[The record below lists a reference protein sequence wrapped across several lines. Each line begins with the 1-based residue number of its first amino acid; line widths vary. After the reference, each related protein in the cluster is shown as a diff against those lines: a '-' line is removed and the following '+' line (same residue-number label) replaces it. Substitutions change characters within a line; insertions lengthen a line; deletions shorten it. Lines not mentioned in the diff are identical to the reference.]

1 MNESTFSKVSE
12 RRVLK
17 LRAACSRIYS
27 GGTPD
32 TSIKEYWTGNFP
44 WLSSGET
51 NNRFIK
57 NTKNFIS
64 ESGVKN
70 SSTKLAKRGS
80 SVIASAGQGH
90 TRGQVSYLMIDTYI
104 NQSVIALF
112 PDETILDSLFLFYS
126 LNLKYERFRQISDD
140 HSIRGS
146 LTTKILGDEEIS
158 LPPLADQK
166 VIAKILFDLDEK
178 IELNNQMNKTLENIA
193 QVIFKRWF
201 IDFEFPDE
209 NGEPYKSSG
218 GEMVESELGM
228 IPKGW
233 GVSTIGKSLQTF
245 LGGTPSTKDK
255 NYWTNGSIPWINSG
269 KVNEF
274 RIIEPTAY
282 ITEEALKNSATKIM
296 PKKTTVIAI
305 TGATLGKVSIIE
317 KEMCAN
323 QSVVGI
329 IENKILP
336 SEFIYFWV
344 KAHMKKLMSEQTG
357 GAQQHINK
365 ENVNSLEILI
375 PPLQIIEKYIINVRP
390 IFDEISNKCSENL
403 TLSKIRDDLLPK
415 LMTGKI
421 RVPLE
426 EQNVQ

>member
-158 LPPLADQK
+158 LPPLTDQK
-166 VIAKILFDLDEK
+166 VIAKILSDLDEK
-178 IELNNQMNKTLENIA
+178 IELNNQMNKTLEDIA
-193 QVIFKRWF
+193 QAIFKRWL
-201 IDFEFPDE
+201 IDFEFPNE

-228 IPKGW
+228 IPKDW

-245 LGGTPSTKDK
+245 LGGTPSTKNK
-255 NYWTNGSIPWINSG
+255 NYWTSGSIPWINSG

-274 RIIEPTAY
+274 RILEPTAY

-426 EQNVQ
+426 EQNV

>member
-166 VIAKILFDLDEK
+166 VIAKILSDLDEK
-178 IELNNQMNKTLENIA
+178 IELNNEMNKTLEEIA
-193 QVIFKRWF
+193 QAIFKRWF
-201 IDFEFPDE
+201 IDFEFPNE
-209 NGEPYKSSG
+209 NGDPYKSSG
-218 GEMVESELGM
+218 GEMVKSELGM
-228 IPKGW
+228 IPKGCS
-233 GVSTIGKSLQTF
+233 VGKLRDICKSITVLEQAKL
-245 LGGTPSTKDK
+245 LG
-255 NYWTNGSIPWINSG
+255 Y
-269 KVNEF
+269 E
-274 RIIEPTAY
+274 
-282 ITEEALKNSATKIM
+282 
-296 PKKTTVIAI
+296 
-305 TGATLGKVSIIE
+305 
-317 KEMCAN
+317 
-323 QSVVGI
+323 
-329 IENKILP
+329 
-336 SEFIYFWV
+336 WV
-344 KAHMKKLMSEQTG
+344 K
-357 GAQQHINK
+357 
-365 ENVNSLEILI
+365 V
-375 PPLQIIEKYIINVRP
+375 
-390 IFDEISNKCSENL
+390 
-403 TLSKIRDDLLPK
+403 
-415 LMTGKI
+415 
-421 RVPLE
+421 
-426 EQNVQ
+426 